1 MSVHSKVILDKTVV
15 CVCVGGGGGGG
26 GGGLRVC
33 AFVHVHMC
41 ECAWMHILL
50 HISFFM
56 EGLFIVMASSQ
67 FVLVYCFCI
76 FVIETEPLLK

>member
-1 MSVHSKVILDKTVV
+1 MCV
-15 CVCVGGGGGGG
+15 CVCV
-26 GGGLRVC
+26 VC
-33 AFVHVHMC
+33 VSVCVCFVCVSVHLHMC
-41 ECAWMHILL
+41 ACACMHNLL

-76 FVIETEPLLK
+76 FVIET